1 MLRFGYSPSRGCL
14 FESCPR
20 PADLG
25 IIGLPDTLSA
35 LAGWGDFAR
44 APNPSP
50 LRVAIA
56 EVSAGL
62 EPAAAFTGK
71 PIQCGTFCR
80 SFPAVILLRAS
91 RRTARNTII
100 NMKRY
105 STLKARKPLPN
116 PEAYLINSLSRFDL
130 LFYFQDRQVSLGR
143 NVHNL
148 IRDIILLSYPQIL
161 NIRRG

>member
-25 IIGLPDTLSA
+25 IIGLPDTLYA

-105 STLKARKPLPN
+105 SALKARKPLPS
-116 PEAYLINSLSRFDL
+116 PEAAKHPSLKNSNHEHLRLRGALISILPRRSSRLSGALRL
-130 LFYFQDRQVSLGR
+130 RAG
-143 NVHNL
+143 
-148 IRDIILLSYPQIL
+148 
-161 NIRRG
+161 